1 MKLSFKS
8 LNGRSIVGSLGSI
21 IGTVDDIVIDEKT
34 GRIISLNIEPSE
46 QSPISP
52 SSENYS
58 FVPYRTVTAIRDVVV
73 IDETKINAKA

>member
-34 GRIISLNIEPSE
+34 GRIISLNVEPSE

-52 SSENYS
+52 SSENYT
-58 FVPYRTVTAIRDVVV
+58 FVPYRTVSAIRDVVV
-73 IDETKINAKA
+73 IDESKINAKA

>member
-34 GRIISLNIEPSE
+34 GRIISLNI
-46 QSPISP
+46 
-52 SSENYS
+52 
-58 FVPYRTVTAIRDVVV
+58 
-73 IDETKINAKA
+73 